1 MPQGPGTYGSKRG
14 RPPKKKNKNIKKVMS
29 KPAKKKK
36 LPKRGQRAAKN
47 KRK

>member
-1 MPQGPGTYGSKRG
+1 MRKKPL
-14 RPPKKKNKNIKKVMS
+14 KKNKNIKKVMS
-29 KPAKKKK
+29 KPPKKKK

>member
-1 MPQGPGTYGSKRG
+1 MPRSGVMRKKPL
-14 RPPKKKNKNIKKVMS
+14 KKKNKNIKKVMS
-29 KPAKKKK
+29 KTPKKKK